1 MAHVG
6 KRIAC
11 PSCRGEFLLSP
22 TALLA
27 PAGTAKAANG
37 TSSAPPATPSPSHR
51 ASSPPIPQP
60 AQETESSPAPPPQ
73 QVRANTAQFLVGQAQ
88 APTIAPSADG
98 KLPSLLLADAP
109 EAAGKA
115 GSESSPVPLW
125 GALLAVAASTAISL
139 ILILND
145 LDGSQSAGEQK
156 SEARVKLEAFYAS
169 ELAPPKPYQIQLRQ
183 AQLAHSRGDRKAER
197 EHYRKV
203 LAQLR
208 AEGRSKFQGLTG
220 TPTGD
225 AELDRLVS
233 VLLAEP

>member
-11 PSCRGEFLLSP
+11 PSCRGEFLLTP
-22 TALLA
+22 AALLA
-27 PAGTAKAANG
+27 PTGTTKAANG
-37 TSSAPPATPSPSHR
+37 NAPTPPATGHR
-51 ASSPPIPQP
+51 PASPPIPAPQHKT
-60 AQETESSPAPPPQ
+60 ETAPTPPPQ
-73 QVRANTAQFLVGQAQ
+73 QVRANTAQFLAGQAQ
-88 APTIAPSADG
+88 APTIGPQADG
-98 KLPSLLLADAP
+98 KLPSLLLADTP
-109 EAAGKA
+109 DAAGKA
-115 GSESSPVPLW
+115 RNESSPVPLW

-156 SEARVKLEAFYAS
+156 SEARAKLEAFYAS
-169 ELAPPKPYQIQLRQ
+169 ELGPLQPYQLQLRQ

-203 LAQLR
+203 LSQLR

-233 VLLAEP
+233 ILLADS

>member
-1 MAHVG
+1 
-6 KRIAC
+6 
-11 PSCRGEFLLSP
+11 
-22 TALLA
+22 
-27 PAGTAKAANG
+27 
-37 TSSAPPATPSPSHR
+37 
-51 ASSPPIPQP
+51 
-60 AQETESSPAPPPQ
+60 
-73 QVRANTAQFLVGQAQ
+73 
-88 APTIAPSADG
+88 
-98 KLPSLLLADAP
+98 LLLVDGP
-109 EAAGKA
+109 EAAGKS

-156 SEARVKLEAFYAS
+156 NEARAKLEAFYAS
-169 ELAPPKPYQIQLRQ
+169 EIAPLKPYQIQLRQ

-203 LAQLR
+203 LSQLR

-233 VLLAEP
+233 ILLADP

>member
-37 TSSAPPATPSPSHR
+37 NAPSPPVAPP
-51 ASSPPIPQP
+51 PILQP
-60 AQETESSPAPPPQ
+60 ASEAESSPAPPPQ
-73 QVRANTAQFLVGQAQ
+73 QVRANTAQFLAGQAQ
-88 APTIAPSADG
+88 APTIAPSLDG

-156 SEARVKLEAFYAS
+156 SEARAKLEAFYAS
-169 ELAPPKPYQIQLRQ
+169 ELAPPQLYQIQLRQ

-203 LAQLR
+203 LVQLR
-208 AEGRSKFQGLTG
+208 AEGRSEFHGLTG
-220 TPTGD
+220 TPDGD
-225 AELDRLVS
+225 KKLNELVS
-233 VLLAEP
+233 ILLADP